1 MKSASL
7 GICVLMVMCAGT
19 SAKAQ
24 CSCGASYAAPVSYA
38 SPAPVRSYYS
48 APAAPRMST
57 PSMSTSLSPSSV
69 AYVNKLATP
78 VPRANYSLNYAV
90 HLTDGRI
97 LLSDFLPPGH
107 TVRGI
112 ESQSGAGGRRL
123 TTSSQAGGAIAVID
137 PSTNANV
144 ATFAPP
150 SSY

>member
-7 GICVLMVMCAGT
+7 GLCMLIVMCAGA

-24 CSCGASYAAPVSYA
+24 CGCGASVPTYYAPSAPVHSHYRP
-38 SPAPVRSYYS
+38 PAPPRSYPG
-48 APAAPRMST
+48 ATMGGST
-57 PSMSTSLSPSSV
+57 I

-78 VPRANYSLNYAV
+78 VPRANYTLNYAV

-97 LLSDFLPPGH
+97 LLSDFLPPGQ

-123 TTSSQAGGAIAVID
+123 NTANTGSNITVTD
-137 PSTNANV
+137 PSTNSTV
-144 ATFAPP
+144 VVF
-150 SSY
+150 